1 MRRIYLTVVSLY
13 ACIAL
18 IPLVVPGTLT
28 VVSLLIASALTL
40 YYLVEAFRRGR
51 RGLTFKRGLTELSIL
66 MVVVPIALAAIVLYE
81 ERVRFPSLLNALL
94 AFGLTLITWNYMLM
108 SPLAVYHKY
117 RESQEVGRPL
127 LYRPL
132 VSVIVPARN
141 EERTI
146 GATIESILETDYEPK
161 EIIVVDDASTDRT
174 FEIASR
180 YVSRKVRVLRREH
193 GGRGKASALN
203 FGVRFARGDVIVVV
217 DADTLVGRRS
227 ITELVRRFQ
236 DPEVSA
242 VSGNVLVRN
251 KENLLT
257 KLQAIEYILSFNFAR
272 RAMDVFGAV
281 MIISGSF
288 GGFRREVLFSTGMY
302 DPDVVTEDFD
312 ITIKALKT
320 GKIVQ
325 ASSLAVAFTEVPR
338 RLRDLYKQRMRWYR
352 GAFEVLL
359 KHRDALFN
367 LRYGYLQRLVFPA
380 LIMQLLVIP
389 VVDVGI
395 LFSLALG
402 LIHGRFI
409 PLLMQFALFS
419 LIQLL
424 IFLLSLQIAGEEDIS
439 LAILPLFVVGYK
451 QMHEAW
457 MIKAL
462 IDTILARAK
471 GKRFEWGELEKE
483 GLGLGYRP
491 I

>member
-1 MRRIYLTVVSLY
+1 MWKIYLTVAALY
-13 ACIAL
+13 AGIAL
-18 IPLVVPGTLT
+18 IPLVIPGTLT
-28 VVSLLIASALTL
+28 IVSLIIASALTL
-40 YYLVEAFRRGR
+40 YYLAEAFRRGK
-51 RGLTFKRGLTELSIL
+51 RGLSFKRGLTELSIL
-66 MVVVPIALAAIVLYE
+66 MVVVPIALALVIFYE
-81 ERVRFPSLLNALL
+81 GCTRFPGLLNAIL

-117 RESQEVGRPL
+117 RELQEVGRPL

-132 VSVIVPARN
+132 VSIIVPARN

-161 EIIVVDDASTDRT
+161 EVIVVDDASTDRT

-180 YVSRKVRVLRREH
+180 YVGKKVKVLRRES

-227 ITELVRRFQ
+227 ITELVRKFQ

-251 KENLLT
+251 RVNLLT

-272 RAMDVFGAV
+272 RALDVFGAV

-320 GKIVQ
+320 GRIVQ
-325 ASSLAVAFTEVPR
+325 ASSLAVAFTEVPK
-338 RLRDLYKQRMRWYR
+338 RLRDLYRQRMRWYR

-359 KHRDALFN
+359 KHRDALLN

-389 VVDVGI
+389 IVDVATV
-395 LFSLALG
+395 FSLALG
-402 LIHGRFI
+402 IVHGRFI

-419 LIQLL
+419 FIQFL
-424 IFLLSLQIAGEEDIS
+424 IFLLSLQIAGEEDLS

-462 IDTILARAK
+462 LDTIVARAR
-471 GKRFEWGELEKE
+471 GERFEWGELEKE
-483 GLGLGYRP
+483 GLDYRAGP

>member
-1 MRRIYLTVVSLY
+1 VWRIYLTVVTLY
-13 ACIAL
+13 ISIAL
-18 IPLVVPGTLT
+18 IPLVIPGRLT
-28 VVSLLIASALTL
+28 IVSLLIASALTL
-40 YYLVEAFRRGR
+40 YYLAEAFRRGK
-51 RGLTFKRGLTELSIL
+51 RGLSFKRGLTELSIL
-66 MVVVPIALAAIVLYE
+66 MVIVPIALAAVVLYE
-81 ERVRFPSLLNALL
+81 GYAKFPGLLNSLL

-108 SPLAVYHKY
+108 SPLAIYHKY
-117 RESQEVGRPL
+117 RELQEVGRPL

-146 GATIESILETDYEPK
+146 AATIESILETDYEPK
-161 EIIVVDDASTDRT
+161 EVIVVDDASTDRT

-180 YVSRKVRVLRREH
+180 YVSKKVKVLRKEH

-203 FGVRFARGDVIVVV
+203 FGMRFAKGDVIVVV

-251 KENLLT
+251 RVNLLT

-272 RAMDVFGAV
+272 RALDVFGAV

-288 GGFRREVLFSTGMY
+288 GGFRREVLRSTGMY
-302 DPDVVTEDFD
+302 DTDVVTEDFD

-320 GKIVQ
+320 GRIVQ
-325 ASSLAVAFTEVPR
+325 ASSLAVAFTEVPKK
-338 RLRDLYKQRMRWYR
+338 LRDLYRQRMRWYR

-359 KHRDALFN
+359 KHRDALLN

-380 LIMQLLVIP
+380 LIMQLIVIP
-389 VVDVGI
+389 LVDVAV

-409 PLLMQFALFS
+409 PLLMQFILFS
-419 LIQLL
+419 FMQFL
-424 IFLLSLQIAGEEDIS
+424 IFLLSLQIAGEEDIT

-457 MIKAL
+457 MVKAL
-462 IDTILARAK
+462 LDTFIARAK

-483 GLGLGYRP
+483 GLGYRAGP
-491 I
+491 F

>member
-1 MRRIYLTVVSLY
+1 MRRIYLTVAAIY

-18 IPLVVPGTLT
+18 IPLVIPGTLT
-28 VVSLLIASALTL
+28 VVSLLIASVLTL

-51 RGLTFKRGLTELSIL
+51 KGLTFKRGLTELSIL
-66 MVVVPIALAAIVLYE
+66 MTVVPIVLAAVVLYE
-81 ERVRFPSLLNALL
+81 GHARYPSLLNALL

-108 SPLAVYHKY
+108 SPLAVYHRY
-117 RESQEVGRPL
+117 REAQEVGRPL
-127 LYRPL
+127 FYRPL

-180 YVSRKVRVLRREH
+180 YVSKRVRVLRREY

-251 KENLLT
+251 KVNLLT

-272 RAMDVFGAV
+272 RALDIFGAV
-281 MIISGSF
+281 MIVSGSF

-359 KHRDALFN
+359 KHRDALLN
-367 LRYGYLQRLVFPA
+367 LRYGYLQRLVFPS

-389 VVDVGI
+389 IVDVAT

-402 LIHGRFI
+402 VIHGLFI

-419 LIQLL
+419 LIQFL

-462 IDTILARAK
+462 LDTVIARAR
-471 GKRFEWGELEKE
+471 GKRFEWEELEKE
-483 GLGLGYRP
+483 GLSYRSV
-491 I
+491 